1 MIICLPYDFN
11 QIYAFFCSRYGN
23 LTYKDLM
30 NMGYEEFSCKLSSIP
45 ESEPLY
51 KIFQSR
57 VIDIGKIKDKEERKY
72 WQSMKRANE
81 IPDIYKTMDEISFEL
96 KQQVKKGDIASGK
109 GLN

>member
-23 LTYKDLM
+23 ISYKDLM

-72 WQSMKRANE
+72 WQEMKRINK
-81 IPDIYKTMDEISFEL
+81 IPYAIYNNDNKNPINL
-96 KQQVKKGDIASGK
+96 GGII
-109 GLN
+109 

>member
-1 MIICLPYDFN
+1 MIICLPYDLN

-23 LTYKDLM
+23 ISYKELM

-57 VIDIGKIKDKEERKY
+57 IIDIGKIKDKEERKY
-72 WQSMKRANE
+72 WLGMRRANE
-81 IPDIYKTMDEISFEL
+81 IPDIYKTQDELNFEL
-96 KQQVKKGDIASGK
+96 KDKVKSGGFASGK
-109 GLN
+109 GFN

>member
-1 MIICLPYDFN
+1 MIICLPYDLN

-23 LTYKDLM
+23 ISYKDLM

-57 VIDIGKIKDKEERKY
+57 IIDIGKIKDKEERKY
-72 WQSMKRANE
+72 WLGMRRANE
-81 IPDIYKTMDEISFEL
+81 IPDIYKTQDELNFEL
-96 KQQVKKGDIASGK
+96 KDKVKSGGFASGK
-109 GLN
+109 GFN